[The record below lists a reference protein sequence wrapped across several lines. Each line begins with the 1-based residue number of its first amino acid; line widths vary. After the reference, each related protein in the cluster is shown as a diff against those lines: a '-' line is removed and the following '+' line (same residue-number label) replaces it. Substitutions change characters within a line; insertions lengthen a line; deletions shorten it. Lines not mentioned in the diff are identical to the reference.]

1 MSDDKFRC
9 RYCDKFR
16 HVSEFEGFKTDD
28 ACMRCK
34 APKPTPDDKPKWIEL
49 EKPPI
54 KFWALPFREA
64 GKQKLAFSFDGPRS
78 PAYGAYVEYAALL
91 AAEKRI
97 EELAT
102 ELGRAENEA
111 KRVYGAEIDKL
122 EEQLTAAQA
131 ERDALR
137 AQAEALAL
145 ELEIILSTFE
155 SAVHDQYDGTSS
167 LDERLAEMEPARK
180 ALAEYRSDK

>member
-1 MSDDKFRC
+1 MSPFYCESCDSHVTEDERATC
-9 RYCDKFR
+9 RAVNCP
-16 HVSEFEGFKTDD
+16 T
-28 ACMRCK
+28 
-34 APKPTPDDKPKWIEL
+34 TPDDKPK
-49 EKPPI
+49 
-54 KFWALPFREA
+54 LPA
-64 GKQKLAFSFDGPRS
+64 CPCGKCHCVICGNQMDRD
-78 PAYGAYVEYAALL
+78 AALV